1 MPIRRFRRGSGLD
14 LALPASSWTIIEAK
28 TNTHEES
35 DLALAARHV
44 AEGRRIVARQ
54 RERIARLR
62 ALGCS
67 TLDHEQTLR
76 IFESTLEIFLDHEQT
91 IREQDTR
98 KNLAR

>member
-1 MPIRRFRRGSGLD
+1 MRE
-14 LALPASSWTIIEAK
+14 TIEA
-28 TNTHEES
+28 

-44 AEGRRIVARQ
+44 AEGRIIVSRQ
-54 RERIARLR
+54 RGRIARLK

-91 IREQDTR
+91 IREQETR